1 MVTRFARLARTHIFS
16 VAGDTLVTIALAGSI
31 FFSVDAEAA
40 RGRVALYLALTLA
53 PFAIVAPL
61 IGPAIDRARGGRRL
75 MVFVTALGRVAVAVL
90 MARYLDSLFLFP
102 LAFIALTLGKGYHV
116 AKAALVPSL
125 VNKEEELVEAN
136 SKLVLIS
143 GLSGAAAGIFG
154 GALSIVGSEA
164 VLVFAAISFAIATVL
179 SLKLPQE
186 VVAAEPMGEVE
197 RNELR
202 SAGILLAASAMALLR
217 GIVGFLVFLLAFW
230 LKEED
235 TATFWFGLI
244 LAASMLGNFAGAL
257 VAPWLRRS
265 VREERI
271 LTGVLVLTAAV
282 ALVAAVFGGLAAA
295 TALAMAVG
303 FAAALGK
310 LAFDAIVQR
319 DAPDANQGRSFARFE
334 TRFQLVWVVGALIP
348 VLVPASIMPVRVAFF
363 AVMLTA
369 VFAAATY
376 VGGMRA
382 TARGEDTPTDRIKAR
397 MFSAGVKQ
405 RLRTYTRPASRR
417 RPDPPDRPQVP
428 PPVRPEVAPPPSLPA
443 RPPGPEGDQGSLFSD

>member
-1 MVTRFARLARTHIFS
+1 VVSRFARLARTHVFS

-31 FFSVDAEAA
+31 FFSVDADSA

-75 MVFVTALGRVAVAVL
+75 MVFVTALGRLAVAIL
-90 MARYLDSLFLFP
+90 MARSLDSLYLFP
-102 LAFIALTLGKGYHV
+102 LAFLALTLGKGYHV
-116 AKAALVPSL
+116 AKSALVPSL

-143 GLSGAAAGIFG
+143 GLAGAAAGVFG
-154 GALSIVGSEA
+154 GILSLIGSEA
-164 VLVFAAISFAIATVL
+164 VLVFAAISFAICTVL

-186 VVAAEPMGEVE
+186 AVATEPMGEEE

-202 SAGILLAASAMALLR
+202 SAGILLAASATALLR
-217 GIVGFLVFLLAFW
+217 GIVGFLVFVLAFW
-230 LKEED
+230 LKETD
-235 TATFWFGLI
+235 TATIWFGLM

-257 VAPWLRRS
+257 IAPWLRRS

-282 ALVAAVFGGLAAA
+282 ALGAAVFGGLVAA

-303 FAAALGK
+303 FAAGLGK

-348 VLVPASIMPVRVAFF
+348 VLVPTSIMPVRVAFF

-369 VFAAATY
+369 VFAAVTY
-376 VGGMRA
+376 AGGMRA
-382 TARGEDTPTDRIKAR
+382 AARGEDTPTEWIKAR
-397 MFSAGVKQ
+397 MFSAGVKE
-405 RLRTYTRPASRR
+405 RLRTARR
-417 RPDPPDRPQVP
+417 RSASPE
-428 PPVRPEVAPPPSLPA
+428 RPEVTPPPPSLPA
-443 RPPGPEGDQGSLFSD
+443 RRPPGPEGDQGSLFPNDP

>member
-1 MVTRFARLARTHIFS
+1 VVSRFARLARTHVFC

-75 MVFVTALGRVAVAVL
+75 MVFVTGIGRLVVAIL
-90 MARYLDSLFLFP
+90 MARSLDSLFLFP
-102 LAFIALTLGKGYHV
+102 LAFLALALGKGYHV
-116 AKAALVPSL
+116 AKSALVPSL
-125 VNKEEELVEAN
+125 VNRDEELVEAN

-143 GLSGAAAGIFG
+143 GLSGAVAGVFGAAMSLI
-154 GALSIVGSEA
+154 GSEA

-186 VVAAEPMGEVE
+186 AVATEPMGEEE
-197 RNELR
+197 RHELR
-202 SAGILLAASAMALLR
+202 SAGILLAASGMALLR

-230 LKEED
+230 LKETD

-257 VAPWLRRS
+257 IAPWLRRS

-282 ALVAAVFGGLAAA
+282 ALLAALFGGLLAA
-295 TALAMAVG
+295 TALAMEVG
-303 FAAALGK
+303 FAAGLGK

-319 DAPDANQGRSFARFE
+319 DAPDANQGRTFARFE

-348 VLVPASIMPVRVAFF
+348 VLIPTSIMPVRVAFF

-369 VFAAATY
+369 VFAAVTY
-376 VGGMRA
+376 AGGLRA
-382 TARGEDTPTDRIKAR
+382 TARGEDTPTERIKAR
-397 MFSAGVKQ
+397 VFSTGVKQ
-405 RLRTYTRPASRR
+405 RLRSATRR
-417 RPDPPDRPQVP
+417 RPSGPPADGELNP
-428 PPVRPEVAPPPSLPA
+428 PPPPPLPLH
-443 RPPGPEGDQGSLFSD
+443 RPPGPEGDQGSLF